1 MENATA
7 TKNRSLIIFFLLT
20 FILALPV
27 YILVGLSANNIIFS
41 SEIAFAFVPLATL
54 IPISAAL
61 ILTYRES
68 GWVGA
73 KKLLKRSS
81 DYKRVTKKIW
91 YVPTVFLLPFLLIL
105 ALGATI
111 LLGQPLVD
119 APFPAVALPVMF
131 MLFFIM
137 ALCEQVGWMGYAF
150 EPMQDKWNAF
160 KAALLLGVIWALW
173 HVPIYI
179 FIITDPLLIT
189 AQVISLV
196 AIRFLMVWLF
206 DNTGKSVFVVIL
218 FHAVYNTTIG
228 VLPVNL
234 VISSLF
240 LLITAI
246 IVIFLWGPETMAKFR
261 WEKGDNLVSEQN
273 THANS

>member
-41 SEIAFAFVPLATL
+41 SEITLAFLPLATL

-160 KAALLLGVIWALW
+160 KAALLLGLIWALW

-234 VISSLF
+234 VILSLF

-246 IVIFLWGPETMAKFR
+246 IVIFLWGPETMARFR
-261 WEKGDNLVSEQN
+261 FSRYETEAFQE
-273 THANS
+273 